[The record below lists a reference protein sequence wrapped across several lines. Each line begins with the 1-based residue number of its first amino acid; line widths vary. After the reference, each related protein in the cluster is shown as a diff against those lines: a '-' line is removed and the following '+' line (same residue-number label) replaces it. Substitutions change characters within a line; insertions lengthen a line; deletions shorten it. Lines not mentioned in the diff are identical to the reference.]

1 MTTLFAGV
9 VGLGSLLL
17 FQVQLVLGKQLLP
30 WFGGAS
36 AVWTTCLLFFQAALL
51 AGYAWAHLLADRLS
65 PRRQRDAHLV
75 LLGAALALLLWRAFA
90 WPSPITLGEWA
101 KAGPPDGP
109 IAAIL
114 ALLASTIGLP
124 FVVLA
129 ATSPLLQAWFARLR
143 PGQSPFWLFALSNGG
158 SLLGLL
164 SYPLLVEPFLSVKM
178 QGWLWSVAFAVYAGG
193 VAWCGV
199 ATPRGSIRVGRR
211 GGRNPGGF
219 LGTRPTEVPRSD
231 KLLWLALAFF
241 PSVMLGAVTS
251 HLTQEVAAVPFLW
264 MVPLA
269 LYLVSF
275 IVCFSWPDAGRAGW
289 RVALAV
295 AAGLAVFGLHGEL
308 MMKVPPRVVLWC
320 GVLFVYAMAG
330 HGELARRRPEPS
342 GLTGYYLAIAAGGAL
357 GGLLN
362 AVVAPLLF
370 TGYWELHLGILAGPL
385 VVLVA
390 SAIADSSS
398 PDTDEA
404 PRGDR
409 AASRQVRIAAVLAI
423 VALGAALLWDAVRQ
437 ERGLLLASRGFY
449 GVLRVVREEPGEP
462 DEYVKLLHGQIT
474 HGLQLSAPARRA
486 ELTAY
491 YGPSSGA
498 GLAIRRHA
506 KRLAGRPMRVGVIGL
521 GVGTLAAWSRPGD
534 VFRFYEIDP
543 EVVRLSEGSHP
554 VFSYRRDGRGD
565 VSVRLGDGRL
575 VLESEAPQAFDV
587 LVVDAFSSDSI
598 PVHLLTRE
606 AFGVYLRHLAPGGV
620 LAVHVTNRYLD
631 LKPVVRGAAAELGLN
646 AEHVPSFEQSLL
658 WSSDWMLLTR
668 DRALLED
675 ELVRAATLPRLPGAS
690 TVVWRDDWSDLLGA
704 LKR

>member
-1 MTTLFAGV
+1 
-9 VGLGSLLL
+9 
-17 FQVQLVLGKQLLP
+17 
-30 WFGGAS
+30 
-36 AVWTTCLLFFQAALL
+36 
-51 AGYAWAHLLADRLS
+51 
-65 PRRQRDAHLV
+65 
-75 LLGAALALLLWRAFA
+75 
-90 WPSPITLGEWA
+90 
-101 KAGPPDGP
+101 
-109 IAAIL
+109 
-114 ALLASTIGLP
+114 
-124 FVVLA
+124 
-129 ATSPLLQAWFARLR
+129 
-143 PGQSPFWLFALSNGG
+143 
-158 SLLGLL
+158 
-164 SYPLLVEPFLSVKM
+164 
-178 QGWLWSVAFAVYAGG
+178 
-193 VAWCGV
+193 
-199 ATPRGSIRVGRR
+199 
-211 GGRNPGGF
+211 
-219 LGTRPTEVPRSD
+219 
-231 KLLWLALAFF
+231 
-241 PSVMLGAVTS
+241 
-251 HLTQEVAAVPFLW
+251 
-264 MVPLA
+264 
-269 LYLVSF
+269 
-275 IVCFSWPDAGRAGW
+275 
-289 RVALAV
+289 
-295 AAGLAVFGLHGEL
+295 
-308 MMKVPPRVVLWC
+308 MMKVPPRIVMWC

-357 GGLLN
+357 GGLVN

-385 VVLVA
+385 VVLIA
-390 SAIADSSS
+390 AGTADSSS

-404 PRGDR
+404 PRNDK
-409 AASRQVRIAAVLAI
+409 ASTRQLRIAAVLAI
-423 VALGAALLWDAVRQ
+423 VALGGALLWDAVRQ

-491 YGPSSGA
+491 YGPSSGV
-498 GLAIRRHA
+498 GLAIRRHP
-506 KRLAGRPMRVGVIGL
+506 KRLASRPMRVGVIGL

-543 EVVRLSEGSHP
+543 DVGRLSEGPNP
-554 VFSYRRDGRGD
+554 VFSFRRDGRGD

-575 VLESEAPQAFDV
+575 VLEMEAPQAFDV

-606 AFGVYLRHLAPGGV
+606 AFGVYLRHLTPGGA

-646 AEHVPSFEQSLL
+646 AEHVPSFEQGLL
-658 WSSDWMLLTR
+658 WSSDWMLVAR

-690 TVVWRDDWSDLLGA
+690 AVVWRDDWSDLLGA